1 MVLRARRPF
10 RPGLVLILLTLV
22 GAVVRFGGLTAQSF
36 WLDEYLWTQNSV
48 GSIDDIFHLAD
59 GYPPLFGVV
68 VHTMMAAGLG
78 SDWWLRFPSALAG
91 TLAVP
96 LTYAVARRVGGRAP
110 ALAATAL
117 MAVNPMAIWYSQ
129 ECGAY
134 ALFML
139 VALAST
145 LCFLRLLSGGSARYA
160 SGYAVAVCLGFG
172 LHYYFAFVVAAQAVV
187 ASWDFACHRERRRL
201 WLAMGVAAAAGF
213 LVWGQA
219 FLYDVA
225 SQSAEDSMRA
235 TSILALP
242 YTVLTFV
249 GGFSL
254 GPPLRQLHHAVYS
267 DGPLWTVVAPY
278 SAITVCAVGLTA
290 LLALLAGTRRLTA
303 PRVLIA
309 LLVAVP
315 VLGAWTAS
323 LALVGYRP
331 RYAVAALPLAAI
343 WCASALGTRVRVPAG
358 VLLIGLASLQL
369 LALRQIDDAAYA
381 REDTRAAAAY
391 VDAHDPAATVVL
403 VGDAA
408 DAFDR
413 YAGSA
418 RTVAIMPWEAN
429 DPALLRARIDVS
441 LRNRHEV
448 WLLLARPW
456 TTDRY
461 EHVRALL
468 EARYAAREEVHFA
481 GVALRRYAERPV
493 LAASENP
500 SRRPRP

>member
-1 MVLRARRPF
+1 MALRTRRPF
-10 RPGLVLILLTLV
+10 RPGLVLALLTLV
-22 GAVVRFGGLTAQSF
+22 GAVVRLGGLTAQSF

-48 GSIDDIFHLAD
+48 GSVGDIFRLAD
-59 GYPPLFGVV
+59 GYPPLFGII
-68 VHTMMAAGLG
+68 VHGLMQAGLD
-78 SDWWLRFPSALAG
+78 SDWWLRLPSAIAG
-91 TLAVP
+91 ILTVP
-96 LTYAVARRVGGRAP
+96 LTYAVARRVGGRAS

-139 VALAST
+139 AALSST
-145 LCFLRLLSGGSARYA
+145 YCFLRLLGGGSRRHAW
-160 SGYAVAVCLGFG
+160 GYAIAVCLGFG
-172 LHYYFAFVVAAQAVV
+172 LHYYFAFVVAAQALV
-187 ASWDFACHRERRRL
+187 ALWDAVGHPERRRL
-201 WLAMGVAAAAGF
+201 WLGMGVAAFVGF

-225 SQSAEDSMRA
+225 SQSAEDSQRA
-235 TSILALP
+235 TSVLALP

-267 DGPLWTVVAPY
+267 DGPLWAVLAPY
-278 SAITVCAVGLTA
+278 SSVTVCAVGVTAVLALVACGRRLTPARLLTA
-290 LLALLAGTRRLTA
+290 LL
-303 PRVLIA
+303 VL
-309 LLVAVP
+309 VP
-315 VLGAWTAS
+315 VLGAWAAS

-343 WCASALGTRVRVPAG
+343 WCASALGTRLRPVAG
-358 VLLIGLASLQL
+358 ILLIGLASLQL
-369 LALRQIDDAAYA
+369 FALRQIDDADYA

-391 VDAHDPAATVVL
+391 VGAHDPSATVVL

-408 DAFDR
+408 DAFGR
-413 YAGSA
+413 YAGTA
-418 RTVAIMPWEAN
+418 RTVVILPNEAN
-429 DPALLRARIDVS
+429 DPTLLRERVDTALKD
-441 LRNRHEV
+441 RHEV
-448 WLLLARPW
+448 WLLAARPW

-461 EHVRALL
+461 DHVRALL

-481 GVALRRYAERPV
+481 GVSLRRYVDTPI
-493 LAASENP
+493 LAAREEASP
-500 SRRPRP
+500 ARP

>member
-1 MVLRARRPF
+1 MGLRVRRPF
-10 RPGLVLILLTLV
+10 RPGLILALLTLV
-22 GAVVRFGGLTAQSF
+22 GAVVRVGGLTAQSF
-36 WLDEYLWTQNSV
+36 WLDEYLWTQNSTGSV
-48 GSIDDIFHLAD
+48 GDIFRLAD
-59 GYPPLFGVV
+59 GYPPLFGII
-68 VHTMMAAGLG
+68 VHGMMQAGLG
-78 SDWWLRFPSALAG
+78 SDWWLRLPSAIAG
-91 TLAVP
+91 VLTVP

-117 MAVNPMAIWYSQ
+117 MAVNPMAVWYSQ

-145 LCFLRLLSGGSARYA
+145 WCFLRLLGGGARGA
-160 SGYAVAVCLGFG
+160 AWGYAVTVCLGFG
-172 LHYYFAFVVAAQAVV
+172 LHYYFTFVVAAQGLV
-187 ASWDFACHRERRRL
+187 ALWDVARHPERRRL
-201 WLAMGVAAAAGF
+201 WLAMGVAAIMGF

-225 SQSAEDSMRA
+225 SQSAEDSQRA

-267 DGPLWTVVAPY
+267 EGPLWSVLAPY
-278 SAITVCAVGLTA
+278 STITVCAVGVTAVLALIACGRRLTPTRLLTA
-290 LLALLAGTRRLTA
+290 LLVLA
-303 PRVLIA
+303 
-309 LLVAVP
+309 P
-315 VLGAWTAS
+315 VLGAWAAS

-343 WCASALGTRVRVPAG
+343 WCASALGTRLRPVAG

-369 LALRQIDDAAYA
+369 LALRQIDDADYA
-381 REDTRAAAAY
+381 REDTRGAAAY
-391 VDAHDPAATVVL
+391 VGAHDPAATVVL

-408 DAFDR
+408 DAFER

-418 RTVAIMPWEAN
+418 RTVAIMPNEAN
-429 DPALLRARIDVS
+429 DPDRLRERVDSV
-441 LRNRHEV
+441 LKDRHEV
-448 WLLLARPW
+448 WLLSARPW
-456 TTDRY
+456 TTDRHD
-461 EHVRALL
+461 HVRSLL
-468 EARYAAREEVHFA
+468 ETRFAAREELHFA
-481 GVALRRYAERPV
+481 GVSLRRYVDAPIVAVREDTSPARP
-493 LAASENP
+493 
-500 SRRPRP
+500 